1 LSCHTTSFQNAL
13 ESKESTLLPQLSSR
27 PPDGTACDS
36 LGINNE
42 PLADF
47 WWFTDSTLSVRF
59 SDNSSYE
66 PTHWAWGFGDGGIS
80 QDTSPVHTFPG
91 TGTYHVCLT
100 VSNQY
105 AENSICKD
113 VTLGGVATLAPEKP
127 NRIRVFPNPTA
138 GLVRWESQD
147 LENETVRVY
156 NLLGQL
162 VLEKKAVENQLDLTG
177 FSAGVYLLEFRVGEG
192 LYWEKVV
199 KR

>member
-1 LSCHTTSFQNAL
+1 M
-13 ESKESTLLPQLSSR
+13 
-27 PPDGTACDS
+27 
-36 LGINNE
+36 
-42 PLADF
+42 
-47 WWFTDSTLSVRF
+47 
-59 SDNSSYE
+59 
-66 PTHWAWGFGDGGIS
+66 
-80 QDTSPVHTFPG
+80 
-91 TGTYHVCLT
+91 
-100 VSNQY
+100 
-105 AENSICKD
+105 
-113 VTLGGVATLAPEKP
+113 TLGGVATLAPEKP

-177 FSAGVYLLEFRVGEG
+177 FSAGVYLLEFKVGEG